1 MRSFR
6 LLICVAMTALASLFA
21 VGSAQADETF
31 TFRVKSDYQY
41 KVQIAFFS
49 QSRSYVWPGPGRAF
63 SLDDARTQSFPLSC
77 ESGEKICYGAWVTGD
92 GNLSWGVGPK
102 NDQGC
107 KNCCFV
113 CGDADMTPVLT
124 LSD

>member
-1 MRSFR
+1 MSLARVIFAPV
-6 LLICVAMTALASLFA
+6 LALIAFA
-21 VGSAQADETF
+21 ATSAHADETF
-31 TFRVKSDYQY
+31 TFRVKSTYDY

-49 QSRSYVWPGPGRAF
+49 QSRNNVWPGPGRAY
-63 SLDDARTQSFPLSC
+63 SLDDSRTQSFPLAC

-92 GNLSWGVGPK
+92 GSQNWGVGPK
-102 NDQGC
+102 NDQSC

-113 CGDADMTPVLT
+113 CGDGDMSPVLT